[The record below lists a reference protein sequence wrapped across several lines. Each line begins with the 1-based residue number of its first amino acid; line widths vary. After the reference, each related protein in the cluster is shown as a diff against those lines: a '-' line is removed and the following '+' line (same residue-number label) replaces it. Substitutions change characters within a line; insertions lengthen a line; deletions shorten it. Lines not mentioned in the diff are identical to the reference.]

1 MSNIDV
7 PAWAWALLALVLVIS
22 LSIDLLAHRGDH
34 VDSRRRAIM
43 WTVLWIA
50 LALGFNVFVWLSF
63 GRAAGEEFLAAY
75 LLEKSLSVD
84 NLFVFLLVFGALRI
98 PQIEQRRVL
107 TWGILGAVVFRGLLI
122 FAGAAAVARWHAL
135 LYVFGGILIIA
146 AVKLLREPDPEDKE
160 SAILTWVRRHLR
172 STPRLH
178 GHKFF
183 AIENGRRVATPLFLA
198 LISIELTDI
207 MFAIDSVPA
216 AFAVTK
222 EPFIIYSSN
231 LLAILGLR
239 ALYIVLASALLEL
252 RYLRFGLAAVLLLAG
267 VKLIV
272 STWVKIPP
280 LISIGAIALCIG
292 GSVIASI
299 IANRREARAAREAAA
314 TRLQEAP
321 ASPQDPQVSET
332 TSTDSEPRSA

>member
-1 MSNIDV
+1 MSNIAV
-7 PAWAWALLALVLVIS
+7 PAWAWALLALVLLIS

-34 VDSRRRAIM
+34 VDSRSRAVM
-43 WTVLWIA
+43 WTVLWIVV
-50 LALGFNVFVWLSF
+50 ALGFNVFVWMSF
-63 GRAAGEEFLAAY
+63 GRQAGEEFLAAY

-98 PQIEQRRVL
+98 PQAEQRRVL
-107 TWGILGAVVFRGLLI
+107 TWGILGAIVFRGLLI

-135 LYVFGGILIIA
+135 LYVFGAILIIA
-146 AVKLLREPDPEDKE
+146 SLKLLREPAPEEKE
-160 SAILTWVRRHLR
+160 SPILTWLSKHLR
-172 STPRLH
+172 STQRLH

-183 AIENGRRVATPLFLA
+183 AIENGRRVATPLLLA
-198 LISIELTDI
+198 LLSIELTDI

-216 AFAVTK
+216 AFAVTQ

-239 ALYIVLASALLEL
+239 ALYIVLASALLGL

-267 VKLIV
+267 IKLIV

-292 GSVIASI
+292 TSVIVSV
-299 IANRREARAAREAAA
+299 IANRREARSAREQGEAA
-314 TRLQEAP
+314 LQESP
-321 ASPQDPQVSET
+321 AALQDPQVPET
-332 TSTDSEPRSA
+332 TRAEPQPRSA